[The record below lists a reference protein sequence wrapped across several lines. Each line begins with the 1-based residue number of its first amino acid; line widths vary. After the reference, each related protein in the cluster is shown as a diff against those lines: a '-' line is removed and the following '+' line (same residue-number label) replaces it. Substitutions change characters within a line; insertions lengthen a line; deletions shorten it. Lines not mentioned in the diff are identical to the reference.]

1 MSCDNRE
8 TDNARR
14 DLRVFTDI
22 PLSWD
27 QYVPL
32 KSVYPQIANL
42 LYCSLAE
49 LQAMQRKAI
58 EEMHYLE
65 HSAMNWLQDVSPPLE
80 FEYICWPPDFR
91 YGRMLCHV
99 QELSSVLQYKMEH
112 LSIRTAR
119 MKIQEYN
126 PEGNRNFILQTIE
139 RNPKVSYLYFVE
151 QTTAQNYLIVE
162 VNQLIEEKILTL
174 RGHGKNTCWK
184 FNAKAA
190 RKKDTLSEQI
200 QAPLSLY
207 YIGGDNG
214 L

>member
-1 MSCDNRE
+1 MGCDNRE
-8 TDNARR
+8 KESTRKS
-14 DLRVFTDI
+14 LRVFTDI
-22 PLSWD
+22 PLAWD

-65 HSAMNWLQDVSPPLE
+65 HSAIHWLQNVSPELE
-80 FEYICWPPDFR
+80 YVCWPPDFR

-119 MKIQEYN
+119 IKIQEYDS
-126 PEGNRNFILQTIE
+126 EGNRNFILQTIK
-139 RNPKVSYLYFVE
+139 RNPKVPYMYFVE
-151 QTTAQNYLIVE
+151 KTTAQNCLISE
-162 VNQLIEEKILTL
+162 VDWLIEEKILSL
-174 RGHGKNTCWK
+174 KGQGKNTCWK
-184 FNAKAA
+184 FNAKTA
-190 RKKDTLSEQI
+190 RKKR
-200 QAPLSLY
+200 
-207 YIGGDNG
+207 YI

>member
-1 MSCDNRE
+1 MSCDNRKTE
-8 TDNARR
+8 SARR
-14 DLRVFTDI
+14 DLRIFTDI
-22 PLSWD
+22 PLAWD

-91 YGRMLCHV
+91 YSMTLNHV
-99 QELSSVLQYKMEH
+99 QELSALLQYKLKH
-112 LSIRTAR
+112 LRIRTR
-119 MKIQEYN
+119 LMKLQEYDGK
-126 PEGNRNFILQTIE
+126 ENRDFILKTIK
-139 RNPKVSYLYFVE
+139 RDPKVSYLYFVE

-200 QAPLSLY
+200 QAPVTVLHWRR
-207 YIGGDNG
+207 
-214 L
+214 